1 MHLHRGLVRS
11 LPRQRPAHNHVAD
24 HLQNTCACASADPRS
39 QAHTISGSSIYAEQI
54 SHHPPVTS
62 FHVEGPAGLFSFH
75 GLSQPEVSFS
85 GGGLKTS
92 ARGYR
97 RITFASDGGVI
108 EVRNWR
114 SYCVLTYA

>member
-1 MHLHRGLVRS
+1 
-11 LPRQRPAHNHVAD
+11 
-24 HLQNTCACASADPRS
+24 
-39 QAHTISGSSIYAEQI
+39 
-54 SHHPPVTS
+54 
-62 FHVEGPAGLFSFH
+62 VEGPAGLFSFD

-108 EVRNWR
+108 EVLDAHAVYFTHRTPKAEIEWR
-114 SYCVLTYA
+114 S

>member
-1 MHLHRGLVRS
+1 M
-11 LPRQRPAHNHVAD
+11 A
-24 HLQNTCACASADPRS
+24 
-39 QAHTISGSSIYAEQI
+39 SGSSIYAEQI
-54 SHHPPVTS
+54 SHHPPVTA
-62 FHVEGPAGLFSFH
+62 FHVEGPAGLFSFD

-108 EVRNWR
+108 EVGGH
-114 SYCVLTYA
+114 CVLDRC